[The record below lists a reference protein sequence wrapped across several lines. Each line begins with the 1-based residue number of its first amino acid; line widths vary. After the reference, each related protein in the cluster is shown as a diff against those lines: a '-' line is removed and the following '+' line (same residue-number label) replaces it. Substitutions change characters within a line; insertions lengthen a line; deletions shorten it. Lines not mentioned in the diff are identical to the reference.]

1 MNEMGSFMKNTELK
15 KVIQEVLNDHDLE
28 MNEIPDLD
36 LYMDQIISLIN
47 YSLEG
52 NKRDPEDKLVTK
64 TMINNYTKEGLLPP
78 AKGKKYTMEH
88 MLRLLIVLSMKN
100 SLSLGDIKVV
110 MQNLSE
116 TEHYSVDSLKD
127 TYTNYLMLKNQIRT
141 SVEKS
146 IFTLIDIEKID
157 AAQKEDLLLLLL
169 GFTSM
174 ADEMKR
180 IAEKMIDTYFKGDIE

>member
-1 MNEMGSFMKNTELK
+1 MENIELK
-15 KVIQEVLNDHDLE
+15 KIIQEALNDHDLGLDA
-28 MNEIPDLD
+28 IPDLD

-100 SLSLGDIKVV
+100 TLSLGDIKVV

-116 TEHYSVDSLKD
+116 TEHYNVESLKD

-146 IFTLIDIEKID
+146 IFTLIDIENLD

-180 IAEKMIDTYFKGDIE
+180 IAEKMIDTYFKGDI

>member
-1 MNEMGSFMKNTELK
+1 MNEMESFMENIELK
-15 KVIQEVLNDHDLE
+15 KIIQEALNDHDLGLDA
-28 MNEIPDLD
+28 IPDLD

-100 SLSLGDIKVV
+100 TLSLGDIKVV

-116 TEHYSVDSLKD
+116 TEHYNVESLKD

-146 IFTLIDIEKID
+146 IFTLIDIENLD

-180 IAEKMIDTYFKGDIE
+180 IAEKMIDTYFKGDI

>member
-1 MNEMGSFMKNTELK
+1 MNEMGSFMENIELK
-15 KVIQEVLNDHDLE
+15 KIIQEALNDHDLGID
-28 MNEIPDLD
+28 EIPDLD

-52 NKRDPEDKLVTK
+52 NKRDPEDKLITK

-100 SLSLGDIKVV
+100 TLSLGDIKVV

-116 TEHYSVDSLKD
+116 TEHYSVESLED
-127 TYTNYLMLKNQIRT
+127 TYTNYLMLKKQIRA
-141 SVEKS
+141 SVENS
-146 IFTLIDIEKID
+146 ILTLIDIENID

-180 IAEKMIDTYFKGDIE
+180 IAEKMIDTYFKGDI

>member
-1 MNEMGSFMKNTELK
+1 MENMELK
-15 KVIQEVLNDHDLE
+15 KIIHDTLNDHDLE
-28 MNEIPDLD
+28 VCEIPDID

-47 YSLEG
+47 LSLEG

-88 MLRLLIVLSMKN
+88 MLRLMIVLSMKN
-100 SLSLGDIKVV
+100 ALSLGDIKVV

-116 TEHYSVDSLKD
+116 TDNYSVDSLKD
-127 TYTNYLMLKNQIRT
+127 SYTSYLLLKQQIRE
-141 SVEKS
+141 SVGNA
-146 IFTLIDIEKID
+146 ICNLIDAEHLD
-157 AAQKEDLLLLLL
+157 STQKEDLLLLLL

-180 IAEKMIDTYFKGDIE
+180 VAEKMIDIYFKGDTK